1 MALLYLTSLQHGY
14 SVMKWFF
21 KIFFKIIRLIIGPI
35 ILFVDKI
42 TTPKGVKRPED
53 EQQKIDQEVN
63 NLVLYQFKTCP
74 FCIKVKRNNK
84 RLSLNI
90 ETRDAQHNPT
100 HRQELLQGGG
110 QIKVPC
116 LKIIDNNGKDN
127 WMYESD
133 DILQYLQGRFAA

>member
-1 MALLYLTSLQHGY
+1 M
-14 SVMKWFF
+14 VIFDMKLFF
-21 KIFFKIIRLIIGPI
+21 KIFFKTLRLIIGPI
-35 ILFVDKI
+35 ILFIDKI
-42 TTPKGVKRPED
+42 TTPKGIKRPEE
-53 EQQKIDQEVN
+53 EQQKIDHEVT

-100 HRQELLQGGG
+100 YREELLQGGG

-116 LKIIDNNGKDN
+116 LKIIDEKGNDS

-133 DILQYLQGRFAA
+133 DIMQYLQERFAA

>member
-1 MALLYLTSLQHGY
+1 M
-14 SVMKWFF
+14 VIFDMKLFF
-21 KIFFKIIRLIIGPI
+21 KMFFKTLRLIIGPI
-35 ILFVDKI
+35 ILFIDKI
-42 TTPKGVKRPED
+42 TTPKGIKRPEE
-53 EQQKIDQEVN
+53 EQQKIDREVT

-90 ETRDAQHNPT
+90 ETRDAQHNPS
-100 HRQELLQGGG
+100 HREELLQGGG

-116 LKIIDNNGKDN
+116 LKIVDEKGNDS

-133 DILQYLQGRFAA
+133 DILQYLKDRFAA